1 MNILFISFGLD
12 PTVGGTER
20 VTRTLMKGFEQQGIN
35 CFITFCTGD
44 DATFPSDKK
53 LKVDYR
59 SSYSDY
65 KKSMDEYIERHHI
78 DLIINENVC
87 EWNVSRLFRELKA
100 KRKDIPIIY
109 CLHNTPD
116 LFVPHYSKINAQS
129 VKNLVYRFF
138 TGDTIYMAK
147 HRRMYEIADRYVVL
161 SPSYIQRFCEVFKLK
176 DEGKVIAIPNPI
188 TMTATGDCTED
199 KENIFLVVARL
210 SEKQKNISA
219 ILRIWKEFS
228 KQDSGYRLQIVGY
241 GPDETMLQ
249 NYAKTLDLRNVEFVG
264 KTSEPQKYYR
274 RAKFFLMTSR
284 YEGFPMTIIEAM
296 QFGCIPIVYN
306 SFSAINDIVAD
317 GENGILVSNGDEASF
332 LTAMYRIATDENRQ
346 EKIRENLR
354 PSLGKYSIEAIE
366 ALWFSLFNRL
376 KEIINK
382 ITSKQDLN

>member
-20 VTRTLMKGFEQQGIN
+20 VTRTLMESFESQGIG
-35 CFITFCTGD
+35 CYITFCAGD
-44 DATFPSDKK
+44 DKTFPINKK
-53 LKVDYR
+53 LMVDYR
-59 SSYSDY
+59 GSYSAFKDTMFRY
-65 KKSMDEYIERHHI
+65 FDSHHI

-87 EWNVSRLFRELKA
+87 EWNVSRFFRELKA

-188 TMTATGDCTED
+188 TMTATEDCTED

-306 SFSAINDIVAD
+306 SFSAINDIID
-317 GENGILVSNGDEASF
+317 SGKNGMLVSNGDEKQFEQVMRELVAK
-332 LTAMYRIATDENRQ
+332 ENRQ
-346 EKIRENLR
+346 NVIRKQLR
-354 PSLGKYSIEAIE
+354 PSLDK
-366 ALWFSLFNRL
+366 FSRKIILDSWNNLFKTL
-376 KEIINK
+376 ISK
-382 ITSKQDLN
+382 TSL

>member
-20 VTRTLMKGFEQQGIN
+20 VTRTLMESFEHHGMD
-35 CFITFCTGD
+35 CYITFCAGED
-44 DATFPSDKK
+44 PSFQKEKK
-53 LKVDYR
+53 LLVDYR
-59 SSYSDY
+59 CSYSTF
-65 KKSMDEYIERHHI
+65 KQKMDNYVAEHNI

-87 EWNVSRLFRELKA
+87 EWNVSRFFRELKT
-100 KRKDIPIIY
+100 KRKDLPIIY

-116 LFVPHYSKINAQS
+116 LFIPHHTKINAQTI
-129 VKNLVYRFF
+129 KNVIYHWF
-138 TGDTIYMAK
+138 TGRTIYMAK
-147 HRRMYEIADRYVVL
+147 HKRMYDVADRYVVL

-306 SFSAINDIVAD
+306 SFSAINDIID
-317 GENGILVSNGDEASF
+317 SGKNGILVDNGDEKQFERVMRELVANEDRQNGIRKQVRHSLEKF
-332 LTAMYRIATDENRQ
+332 SLGILANRWMQ
-346 EKIRENLR
+346 LFY
-354 PSLGKYSIEAIE
+354 SLGKKTV
-366 ALWFSLFNRL
+366 L
-376 KEIINK
+376 
-382 ITSKQDLN
+382 

>member
-44 DATFPSDKK
+44 DATFPSEKK

-65 KKSMDEYIERHHI
+65 KKSMEECIERHQI

-161 SPSYIQRFCEVFKLK
+161 SPSYIQRFCEVFNLK

-188 TMTATGDCTED
+188 TITATEDCSEN

-228 KQDSGYRLQIVGY
+228 KQDNGYRLQIVGY
-241 GPDETMLQ
+241 GPDEIMLQ
-249 NYAKTLDLRNVEFVG
+249 DYAKTLGLKNVEFMG
-264 KTSEPQKYYR
+264 KTTEPQKYYR

-296 QFGCIPIVYN
+296 QFGCIPIVFN
-306 SFSAINDIVAD
+306 SFSAINDIIAD
-317 GENGILVSNGDEASF
+317 GENGMLVDNGDEKQFEQIMRDLVANE
-332 LTAMYRIATDENRQ
+332 DRQ
-346 EKIRENLR
+346 NVVRQQVR
-354 PSLGKYSIEAIE
+354 PSLDE
-366 ALWFSLFNRL
+366 FSLGKVICRWMLLFDCLRKKSVFKKSVL
-376 KEIINK
+376 
-382 ITSKQDLN
+382 

>member
-44 DATFPSDKK
+44 DATFPSEKK

-65 KKSMDEYIERHHI
+65 KKLMDEYIERHHI

-188 TMTATGDCTED
+188 TMTATEDCTED

-274 RAKFFLMTSR
+274 RAKFFLMTSL

-306 SFSAINDIVAD
+306 SFSAINDIID
-317 GENGILVSNGDEASF
+317 SGKNGMLVSNGDEKQFEQVMRELVAK
-332 LTAMYRIATDENRQ
+332 ENRQ
-346 EKIRENLR
+346 NVIRKQLR
-354 PSLGKYSIEAIE
+354 PSLDK
-366 ALWFSLFNRL
+366 FSRKIILDSWNNLFKTL
-376 KEIINK
+376 ISK
-382 ITSKQDLN
+382 TSL

>member
-20 VTRTLMKGFEQQGIN
+20 VTRTLMESFEHHGMT

-44 DATFPSDKK
+44 DVTFPSEKK

-65 KKSMDEYIERHHI
+65 KKSMEECIERHQI

-161 SPSYIQRFCEVFKLK
+161 SPSYIQRFCEVFNLK

-188 TMTATGDCTED
+188 TITATEDCSEN

-228 KQDSGYRLQIVGY
+228 KQDNGYRLQIVGY
-241 GPDETMLQ
+241 GPDEIMLQ
-249 NYAKTLDLRNVEFVG
+249 DYAKTLGLKNVEFMG
-264 KTSEPQKYYR
+264 KTTEPQKYYR

-296 QFGCIPIVYN
+296 QFGCIPIVFN
-306 SFSAINDIVAD
+306 SFSAINDIIAD
-317 GENGILVSNGDEASF
+317 GENGMLVDNGDEKQFEQIMRDLVANE
-332 LTAMYRIATDENRQ
+332 DRQ
-346 EKIRENLR
+346 NVVRQQVR
-354 PSLGKYSIEAIE
+354 PSLDK
-366 ALWFSLFNRL
+366 FSLGKVICRWMLLFDCLRKKSVFKKSVL
-376 KEIINK
+376 
-382 ITSKQDLN
+382 

>member
-20 VTRTLMKGFEQQGIN
+20 VSRTLMKGFEQQGIN

-44 DATFPSDKK
+44 DATFPSEKK

-87 EWNVSRLFRELKA
+87 EWNVSRHFREIKA

-116 LFVPHYSKINAQS
+116 LFVPHYSKINSQS

-161 SPSYIQRFCEVFKLK
+161 SPSYIQRFCEVFRLK
-176 DEGKVIAIPNPI
+176 DAGKVIAIPNPI
-188 TMTATGDCTED
+188 TMTATDDYSQE

-210 SEKQKNISA
+210 SEKQKNICA
-219 ILRIWKEFS
+219 ILRIWKEFC
-228 KQDSGYRLQIVGY
+228 KQDSNYQLQIVGY
-241 GPDETMLQ
+241 GPDEVMLRD
-249 NYAKTLDLRNVEFVG
+249 YAKNLNLKNVEFMG

-306 SFSAINDIVAD
+306 SFAAINDIID
-317 GENGILVSNGDEASF
+317 SGSNGMLVSNGDEGHF
-332 LTAMYRIATDENRQ
+332 VQVMHELIANDALQ
-346 EKIRENLR
+346 KAIRSKVR
-354 PSLGKYSIEAIE
+354 PSLDK
-366 ALWFSLFNRL
+366 FSLE
-376 KEIINK
+376 KV
-382 ITSKQDLN
+382 TSQWKYLFDSI